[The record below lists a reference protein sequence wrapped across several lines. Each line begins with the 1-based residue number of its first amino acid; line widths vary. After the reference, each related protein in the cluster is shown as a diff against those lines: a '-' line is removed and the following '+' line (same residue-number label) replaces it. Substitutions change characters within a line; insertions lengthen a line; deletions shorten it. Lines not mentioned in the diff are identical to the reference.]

1 MRSTG
6 IVDVDEI
13 LVRVPYFADTEQLTA
28 SELSGGLTN
37 VNYLLN
43 ADGERFV
50 VRHSGPN
57 ATAIGIDRAVEA
69 QAVVRASD
77 AGIAPETI
85 AFLLPEGHSV
95 TRYVE
100 TVAEI
105 SFQDAK
111 EPDHVSRMAGLL
123 RRIHALEPING
134 EFDPYAD
141 IVRWRS
147 QADERGIHYS
157 QLAART
163 FDRALH
169 VGDGRRGAYDPVL
182 CHNDPYFMNVLDIGA
197 YLLVDWEYAGMGD
210 PFFDLAG
217 VGYLLDP
224 AGRYHLLTEYSEEP
238 SDAHMRSLVDMIVV
252 FLAWNV
258 AWSLVQIDVSHIDHD
273 YEAFAEDLLD
283 LLP

>member
-6 IVDVDEI
+6 IADVDEI
-13 LVRVPYFADTEQLTA
+13 LVRVPYFADAERLTV

-43 ADGERFV
+43 ADDERFV
-50 VRHSGPN
+50 VRYSRPN

-69 QAVVRASD
+69 QAVERASK

-105 SFQDAK
+105 SLEDAK
-111 EPDHVSRMAGLL
+111 DLDHVTRMADLL

-134 EFDPYAD
+134 DFDPYAD
-141 IVRWRS
+141 IARWRS

-157 QLAART
+157 HLAART

-169 VGDGRRGAYDPVL
+169 VGDARHGAYDAVL
-182 CHNDPYFMNVLDIGA
+182 CHNDPYSSNVLDVGE
-197 YLLVDWEYAGMGD
+197 YLLIDWEYAGMGD
-210 PFFDLAG
+210 PFFDLAA

-224 AGRYHLLTEYSEEP
+224 AGRYHLLSEYSGEP

-273 YEAFAEDLLD
+273 YEAFAEELLD